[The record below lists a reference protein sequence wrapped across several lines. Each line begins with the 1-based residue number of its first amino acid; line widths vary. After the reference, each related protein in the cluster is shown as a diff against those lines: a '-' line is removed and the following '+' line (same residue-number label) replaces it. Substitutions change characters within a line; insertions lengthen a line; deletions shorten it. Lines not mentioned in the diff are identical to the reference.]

1 MGSSMP
7 KWIFVGRPIVGLVLF
22 GAGVLLGAAAF
33 QKPKTVLELVT
44 IKWSAEAAPEL
55 RRAALEGQEKIAGE
69 IPGVRNIWM
78 RTLRVQPRDF
88 MTAFAIEFDDLA
100 AAERFAR
107 HPAREAWMK
116 TFLPLI
122 EESRIQQV
130 TN

>member
-1 MGSSMP
+1 MGAKVSKS
-7 KWIFVGRPIVGLVLF
+7 ILAAIIGLGLF
-22 GAGVLLGAAAF
+22 GAGMLIGDAAF
-33 QKPKTVLELVT
+33 QKPKTVIELVT
-44 IKWSAEAAPEL
+44 IRWSAEAAPEL
-55 RRAALEGQEKIAGE
+55 RRAALEGQEKMAGE
-69 IPGVRNIWM
+69 IPGVRSMWL

-107 HPAREAWMK
+107 HPAREAWIK

>member
-1 MGSSMP
+1 MDRSTPRRTLAAALITG
-7 KWIFVGRPIVGLVLF
+7 IAVF
-22 GAGVLLGAAAF
+22 AGGMLPGAAGF
-33 QKPKTVLELVT
+33 QKPKTVIELVT
-44 IKWSAEAAPEL
+44 IKWTAEAAPEL
-55 RRAALEGQEKIAGE
+55 RRAALEGQEKLAGE
-69 IPGVRNIWM
+69 IPGVRNIWL

-88 MTAFAIEFDDLA
+88 MTAFAIEFDDAA

-116 TFLPLI
+116 TYLPLI